1 MKKKA
6 KKKIKN
12 QNNSIISDEEFVSVL
27 NKVTK
32 KLIYKFKFGY
42 HEVEDMKQ
50 QAAIFAL
57 EALEK
62 YDHKRPLENFLWTHI
77 RNRLFNF
84 KRDKYQRPDKP
95 CLTCPLYDPKLKC
108 SSSGCSKY
116 SNKLDCDLYNT
127 WMSRNERKKNLNQL
141 TSISQNY
148 DLSSSLDLINDAS
161 NKEIVDLLDEH
172 LSYKYREIFL
182 KIRHGEKVS
191 SAEIKKFSVEAE
203 KILKLNRERK
213 E

>member
-1 MKKKA
+1 MKKKP
-6 KKKIKN
+6 KKIKKLN
-12 QNNSIISDEEFVSVL
+12 KPIISDEEFIEVF

-42 HEVEDMKQ
+42 HEAEDMKQ

-108 SSSGCSKY
+108 STSGCAEY
-116 SNKLDCDLYNT
+116 SNKLDCDLYQSWIN
-127 WMSRNERKKNLNQL
+127 RNERKKNLNQL
-141 TSISQNY
+141 TSIANNY
-148 DLSSSLDLINDAS
+148 DLSSSFDLINDAS
-161 NKEIVDLLDEH
+161 NKEIVDLLDAN

-182 KIRHGEKVS
+182 KLRHGEKVA
-191 SAEIKKFSVEAE
+191 SADIKKFAVEAE
-203 KILKLNRERK
+203 KILKQNK
-213 E
+213 EQKE

>member
-1 MKKKA
+1 MKKKP
-6 KKKIKN
+6 KKKTKK
-12 QNNSIISDEEFVSVL
+12 QNNPIISDEEFVEVV

-42 HEVEDMKQ
+42 HEAEDMKQ

-108 SSSGCSKY
+108 STSGCSKY
-116 SNKLDCDLYNT
+116 SNKLDCDLYQSWT
-127 WMSRNERKKNLNQL
+127 TRNERKKNLNQL
-141 TSISQNY
+141 TSIANNY
-148 DLSSSLDLINDAS
+148 DLSSSFDLINDAS
-161 NKEIVDLLDEH
+161 NKEIVDILDNN

-182 KIRHGEKVS
+182 KLRHGEKVS
-191 SAEIKKFSVEAE
+191 AADIKKFAAEAD
-203 KILKLNRERK
+203 KILKQNKERK